1 MQVTDKFY
9 VYLWRDQRE
18 NNCNSV
24 VIDGKVPLLIDP
36 GHERFVPEL
45 LDRMRADGFHP
56 DKIKVVIVTHSHP
69 DHLESIVRF
78 SGPDVRIGLSREE
91 EKYIEDVGRP
101 MYLQHGLQMPEFS
114 IDFNLQEG
122 DLTIGKHQF
131 EVLLTPG
138 HSPGGICI
146 YWPKHKTL
154 IAGDVVFKQGVGR
167 ADLPG
172 GNGDH
177 LKKSIERLSKL
188 PIELLIPGHG
198 PAIQGAENVKANFD
212 IIKKIYFSML

>member
-9 VYLWRDQRE
+9 LYLWRDQRE

-36 GHERFVPEL
+36 GHERYVPEL
-45 LDRMRADGFHP
+45 LERMHADGFDP
-56 DKIKVVIVTHSHP
+56 AKIKAVIATHSHP
-69 DHLESIVRF
+69 DHLEGVSKF
-78 SGPDVRIGLSREE
+78 AGPDVRIGLSREE

-101 MYLQHGLQMPEFS
+101 MYVQHGLEVPEFS

-138 HSPGGICI
+138 HSPGSICI
-146 YWPKHKTL
+146 YWPRQKIL
-154 IAGDVVFKQGVGR
+154 IAGDVVFMQGVGR

-172 GNGDH
+172 GDGEQ
-177 LKKSIERLSKL
+177 LKESIERLSKL
-188 PIELLIPGHG
+188 PVELLIPGHG
-198 PAIQGAENVKANFD
+198 PAIQGAANVKSNFD
-212 IIKKIYFSML
+212 TIKKVYFTML